1 MFLSN
6 KKLPIALPCVSFHS
20 SLALISKTIL
30 DIAKL
35 QIKPDKKDDLNLVLM
50 ENALRA
56 KYHFCVIST
65 FSKCLNPC
73 FNGKCPQSVLKLMGA
88 AMLVLS

>member
-20 SLALISKTIL
+20 FLALISKTIL
-30 DIAKL
+30 DITKL

-50 ENALRA
+50 ENALRE
-56 KYHFCVIST
+56 S
-65 FSKCLNPC
+65 FS
-73 FNGKCPQSVLKLMGA
+73 
-88 AMLVLS
+88 

>member
-50 ENALRA
+50 ENALRVLIVNIVN
-56 KYHFCVIST
+56 KFTFCVLI
-65 FSKCLNPC
+65 
-73 FNGKCPQSVLKLMGA
+73 
-88 AMLVLS
+88 LVLMENALRESQIIAGVSN

>member
-6 KKLPIALPCVSFHS
+6 KKIPIALPCVSFHS

-50 ENALRA
+50 DDALR
-56 KYHFCVIST
+56 VTEI
-65 FSKCLNPC
+65 
-73 FNGKCPQSVLKLMGA
+73 LMILTL
-88 AMLVLS
+88 MVS